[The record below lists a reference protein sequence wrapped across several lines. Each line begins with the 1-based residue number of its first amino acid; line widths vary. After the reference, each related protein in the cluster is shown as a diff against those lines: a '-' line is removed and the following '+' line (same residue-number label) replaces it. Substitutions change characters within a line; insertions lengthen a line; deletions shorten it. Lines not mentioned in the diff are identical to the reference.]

1 MAIASGSV
9 SRYRLLRP
17 KFFLFAAIGAMMVFV
32 FFHNERFWFDRSDPI
47 WEHYRPFKWWLFPHG
62 LVGALALLLAPMQFS
77 DRLRQRFPK
86 FHRVVGRIYVVGV
99 LFFVGPLGTYIQ
111 YYQER
116 MGGTRSFTIA
126 AAVNAAL
133 LMSTAGIGL
142 FFILR
147 RKIQLHR
154 QWMTRSYAVALVFL
168 EVRLIL
174 GVLGLDDAGP
184 AMAELVVWAC
194 LAFAI
199 PLADITLQIQESLRS
214 R

>member
-1 MAIASGSV
+1 MAIASRSV
-9 SRYRLLRP
+9 SRVRLLRP
-17 KFFLFAAIGAMMVFV
+17 KYFLFAAIGAMMVFV

-99 LFFVGPLGTYIQ
+99 FFFVAPLGTYIQ

-154 QWMTRSYAVALVFL
+154 QWMTRSYAVALVFF

-174 GVLGLDDAGP
+174 GVFGLDDAGP

-194 LAFAI
+194 VAFAI